1 MSRFT
6 EKFYYSSPVWMQNW
20 LVTMMGYK
28 LYKRRYAGDVA
39 KQIRRDLEMAAT
51 WDRNQIE
58 AYQGERLHQMVKFC
72 AEHIP
77 YYQQK
82 FAEYQLK
89 PADITSVKDLNK
101 IPILPKDVVR
111 QNSDALKN
119 RLSKPYMVQNTSGS
133 TGTPLSI
140 WVDEYTY
147 KLAMALLVQHEER
160 FGVHFGER
168 RATFAGRMVQPI
180 SDLTPPFSR
189 FNKAEN
195 QLLFSS
201 YHLNKDTF
209 RHYEK
214 ELNDFA
220 PNEIIGY
227 PSSIYELAFQFK
239 AHNSKPTFDLKAIIT
254 NSETLLDWQRE
265 TIEDV
270 FGVNVRDYYGTAEYV
285 TFSGQCELN
294 NYHLSP
300 IIGIT
305 EVTNESDDCVFEQE
319 GIVTTTTL
327 TNYSMPLLR
336 YQLGDRAVLSNKT
349 CGCGKQS
356 RFLTKVLGRIDDVI
370 ITESGRKIGRVDHIF
385 KGQSGIKEA
394 QIIQKDLARCEI
406 HIVKANNEAVI
417 DVRLIQKN
425 LIERTS
431 TSMAVDII
439 FKDSIQKN
447 KNGKFKSVIN
457 EMTVK

>member
-1 MSRFT
+1 MSGFT
-6 EKFYYSSPVWMQNW
+6 EKFYYSSPVWLQNW

-28 LYKRRYAGDVA
+28 LYKRRYTGDIA
-39 KQIRRDLEMAAT
+39 KQIAKDLEMAAS
-51 WDRNQIE
+51 WNREQIE

-72 AEHIP
+72 ANHIP

-82 FAEYQLK
+82 FAEYQLN
-89 PADITSVKDLNK
+89 PSDITSVNDLHK
-101 IPILPKDVVR
+101 IPILPKDVLR
-111 QNSDALKN
+111 QNSEALKN
-119 RLSKPYMVQNTSGS
+119 TQLKPYMIQNTSGS

-147 KLAMALLVQHEER
+147 KLAMALLIQHEER
-160 FGVHFGER
+160 FGIKFRER

-209 RHYEK
+209 SHYER
-214 ELNDFA
+214 ELNDFS
-220 PNEIIGY
+220 PSEIIGY

-239 AHNSKPTFDLKAIIT
+239 NNNTKPQFSVKAVIT

-270 FGVNVRDYYGTAEYV
+270 FGVKVRDYYGTAEYV
-285 TFSGQCELN
+285 TFSGQCDVG
-294 NYHLSP
+294 NYHLNP

-305 EVTNESDDCVFEQE
+305 EVTDERHKCIFDQE
-319 GIVTTTTL
+319 GIVTTTSL

-336 YQLGDRAVLSNKT
+336 YQLGDRAILSKNKCT
-349 CGCGKQS
+349 CGQHS
-356 RFLTKVLGRIDDVI
+356 EFLTKVLGRIDDVI
-370 ITESGRKIGRVDHIF
+370 LTENGRKIGRVDHIF
-385 KGQSGIKEA
+385 KGNAGIKEA
-394 QIIQKDLARCEI
+394 QIVQKSINRCEVL
-406 HIVKANNEAVI
+406 IVKADKDAVI
-417 DVRLIQKN
+417 DTASIQRN

-431 TSMAVDII
+431 PSMLVDIVFTDRI
-439 FKDSIQKN
+439 KKN

-457 EMTVK
+457 EIS

>member
-1 MSRFT
+1 MSGFT
-6 EKFYYSSPVWMQNW
+6 EKFYYSSPVWLQNW

-28 LYKRRYAGDVA
+28 LYKRRYTGDIA

-51 WDRNQIE
+51 WDRKQIE

-72 AEHIP
+72 ADHIP

-89 PADITSVKDLNK
+89 PADVTSVSDLNK
-101 IPILPKDVVR
+101 LPILPKDILR
-111 QNSDALKN
+111 QNSAALKN
-119 RLSKPYMVQNTSGS
+119 MQSKPYMIQNTSGS

-147 KLAMALLVQHEER
+147 KLAMALLVQHEES

-168 RATFAGRMVQPI
+168 RATFAGRMIQPI

-189 FNKAEN
+189 FNSAEN

-201 YHLNKDTF
+201 YHLSKDTF

-220 PNEIIGY
+220 PSEIIGY

-239 AHNSKPTFDLKAIIT
+239 IHNRKPSFTLKAIIT

-265 TIEDV
+265 TIEEVFDV
-270 FGVNVRDYYGTAEYV
+270 KVRDYYGTAEYV
-285 TFSGQCELN
+285 TFSGQCDLG
-294 NYHLSP
+294 NYHLNP

-305 EVTNESDDCVFEQE
+305 EVTNESHDCAFELE
-319 GIVTTTTL
+319 GVVTTTTL

-336 YQLGDRAVLSNKT
+336 YQLGDRAVLSNETCSCGRHSKFLKT
-349 CGCGKQS
+349 
-356 RFLTKVLGRIDDVI
+356 VLGRIDDVI
-370 ITESGRKIGRVDHIF
+370 INENGRKIGRVDHIF
-385 KGQSGIKEA
+385 KGNAGIKEA
-394 QIIQKDLARCEI
+394 QIIQKSINKCEVL
-406 HIVKANNEAVI
+406 IVKSDSVSSI
-417 DVRLIQKN
+417 DIASIQRN

-431 TSMAVDII
+431 PSMSVEIVFIDQ
-439 FKDSIQKN
+439 IQKN

-457 EMTVK
+457 EIAVK